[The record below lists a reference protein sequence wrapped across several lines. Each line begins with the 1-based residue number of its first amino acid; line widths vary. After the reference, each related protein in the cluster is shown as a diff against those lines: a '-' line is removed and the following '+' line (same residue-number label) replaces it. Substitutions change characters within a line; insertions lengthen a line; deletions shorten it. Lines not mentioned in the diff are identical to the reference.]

1 MKIFIV
7 EQGFDKQD
15 LSVLVKVVRNLITTK
30 EDLREKVEIV
40 KCAEFPEEDEIRI
53 VSEEVAIGLN
63 PEKHSELLFIMFKG
77 GLKSSIVNVAQ
88 KNAAVGV
95 FPVDRFHG
103 SRIEY
108 VEISRFEKVLKKTL
122 RDKLSTR
129 FPEWDF
135 KKSIDWK
142 VNLENNI
149 RGPDGDSEETDYI
162 SLFGDEITHRNVKKS
177 NELIAAVRSYARELE
192 KFRSR
197 ANKWIESLQNMEV
210 SEDQDMRKAKKA
222 MKDLNNLTSKMS
234 FGKPMCI
241 LLTGPTGCGKTLLA
255 KYIATNLFGSL
266 KNFSRISLV
275 NMGDNLLESELFG
288 GFPGSWTGSSYKVGK
303 IVSMAGGAVFLDEI
317 GEITPTI
324 QAKLLTYLDDMRV
337 LVEGFSDT
345 SGVKVPVLIIA
356 ATNRDVRKEIS
367 LGNFRSDFYQR
378 FAFEIQMPSLSER
391 KSDFRY
397 ILSHLLQVKKKAMNL
412 KIDEI
417 SIAAVEKLECYEYPG
432 NYREL
437 ERVVTAAMMS
447 AEMDRREIVLARDV
461 QF

>member
-1 MKIFIV
+1 MRIFIV

-15 LSVLVKVVRNLITTK
+15 LSVLVKVVRGLITTK

-149 RGPDGDSEETDYI
+149 GGPDGDSEETDYI
-162 SLFGDEITHRNVKKS
+162 SLFGDEITHKNVRKTNEIISAAGLYARQLMTYRNKS
-177 NELIAAVRSYARELE
+177 NKQLELLQKMEL
-192 KFRSR
+192 SDDPD
-197 ANKWIESLQNMEV
+197 L
-210 SEDQDMRKAKKA
+210 KKA
-222 MKDLNNLTSKMS
+222 QMAIEKLNDLTSKIS
-234 FGKPMCI
+234 FRKPMCI

-255 KYIATNLFGSL
+255 KYIANSLFGSL
-266 KNFSRISLV
+266 KTFSRISLV

-337 LVEGFSDT
+337 LIEGFSDT

-437 ERVVTAAMMS
+437 DRVVTGAMMS